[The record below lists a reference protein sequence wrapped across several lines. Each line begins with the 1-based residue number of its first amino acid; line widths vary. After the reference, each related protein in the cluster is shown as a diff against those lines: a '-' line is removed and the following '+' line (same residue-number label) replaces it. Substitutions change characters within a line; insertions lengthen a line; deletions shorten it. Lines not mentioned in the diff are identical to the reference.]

1 MLLLFDL
8 DGTLTDSRIGI
19 VRCFAHAL
27 QQMGCASANLPL
39 LVCVGPPLPV
49 AFQTLL
55 GTDEPALIEQAIT
68 AYRERFERIGMFEN
82 SLFPGVIEGLTA
94 MRREGHRMRVVTAKP
109 QPYALTILQHF
120 QIDTFFEAVHGPTL
134 ADRAHDKIA
143 LVAAAVRDGES
154 SDAVMIGDRG
164 EDIRAAKIN
173 GIQSIA
179 VTWGYGPE
187 AELVEAGPT
196 HSVRTMN
203 DIVRW
208 VQYELH
214 RE

>member
-8 DGTLTDSRIGI
+8 DGTLTDSHIGI

-27 QQMGCASANLPL
+27 QQMGRVSAELPL
-39 LVCVGPPLPV
+39 LICVGPPLPV

-68 AYRERFERIGMFEN
+68 VYRERFERIGMFEN
-82 SLFPGVIEGLTA
+82 SLFPGVIEALAA

-109 QPYALTILQHF
+109 QPYAKKILEHF
-120 QIDTFFEAVHGPTL
+120 RIDMLFEALHGPTL
-134 ADRAHDKIA
+134 EDRTHDKVA
-143 LVAAAVRDGES
+143 LVAAAVRDCGS
-154 SDAVMIGDRG
+154 NDVVMIGDRS
-164 EDIRAAKIN
+164 EDIRAANVN

-179 VTWGYGPE
+179 VRWGYGSE
-187 AELVEAGPT
+187 AELADAAPT
-196 HSVRTMN
+196 HWADTMD

-208 VQYELH
+208 VGI
-214 RE
+214 RAAR